1 MRFRKVYLGALV
13 VAIAGLAFAAQ
24 PGSPGDLVVHE
35 WGTFLAMNG
44 SDGIALEGMYHE
56 EHALPAFVH
65 ARGRDQLRLPSV
77 VLKGETPV
85 IYFYTGHAQKVRV
98 DVRFPSGLWTQ
109 WYPQAQVVGPQ
120 LAQATTPPELRDG
133 RIRWCAELI
142 PAAAGGV
149 RIAPAPPATSKDAL
163 WNFARDV
170 DAAFVRTSDRTKD
183 PAPFETER
191 FLFYRGLGR
200 ANLPVRLTAAE
211 GGTLSSDSAETHGV
225 RDVFILRVEGGRGS
239 YVYLPA
245 LRPGDRLTGVIP
257 SMGDSLPM
265 AEFSRRLA
273 DHLASRLVV
282 NGLYPKEARAMVNT
296 WRTSYFQSEG
306 VRALFVLPRQWTD
319 ASIPMTIT
327 PAPRELVRVMVGRLE
342 LLSPGRERIAEQAV
356 NDLAAV
362 DAGTREQAYNV
373 LREQGRY
380 VEPIVRRVLS
390 STKDERVRTLCRR
403 LLLTDFVTDLRTAV
417 SPASD
422 GSRVVDD
429 PVYVRSQLAS
439 VLREVG
445 LEAEARAEGNSVIKV
460 LKSRPEPPMER
471 PEARAHLRAF
481 ARAMEATGDD
491 RGAAEWYSRFI
502 MFGSQVGT
510 KKDCIGCHGDA
521 GPRDLAWFRDW
532 WAGRRY
538 ALATLRAGLA
548 DEAVASHEKAI
559 TAGKS
564 DAATRL
570 MLAYLYEASGSQ
582 TKARAVWT
590 ALLGPEQAATVLAGA
605 RLPSDDDDKP

>member
-98 DVRFPSGLWTQ
+98 DVRFPRGLWTQ

-120 LAQATTPPELRDG
+120 LTQATTPPELRDG

-142 PAAAGGV
+142 PAAAGGA
-149 RIAPAPPATSKDAL
+149 RIAPAPPAASKDAL

-200 ANLPVRLTAAE
+200 ANLPVRLTASD
-211 GGTLSSDSAETHGV
+211 GGTLSSDSSEPHGV

-245 LRPGDRLTGVIP
+245 LRPGDQRTGVIP

-265 AEFSRRLA
+265 AEFSRRIA
-273 DHLASRLVV
+273 DQLASRLVA
-282 NGLYPKEARAMVNT
+282 NGLYAKEARAMVNT
-296 WRTSYFQSEG
+296 WRASYFESEG

-327 PAPRELVRVMVGRLE
+327 PAPRDLVRVMVGRLE
-342 LLSPGRERIAEQAV
+342 LLSPGREQIAEQAV
-356 NDLAAV
+356 NDLAAG
-362 DAGTREQAYNV
+362 DAGAREHAYNV

-417 SPASD
+417 SRASD
-422 GSRVVDD
+422 GSRVVED
-429 PVYVRSQLAS
+429 PVYVRAQLAS
-439 VLREVG
+439 VLREIG
-445 LEAEARAEGNSVIKV
+445 LDAEASAEGNSVLKV

-471 PEARAHLRAF
+471 AEARGHLRAF

-491 RGAAEWYSRFI
+491 RGAAESYKRFI

-548 DEAVASHEKAI
+548 DEAVAGHEKAI
-559 TAGKS
+559 AAGKS

-570 MLAYLYEASGSQ
+570 MLTYLYEASGSQ

-590 ALLGPEQAATVLAGA
+590 ALLGSEQAATVLAGA
-605 RLPSDDDDKP
+605 RLPSDDDGKP